1 MGWGGGKGRQVSTS
15 ITPGL
20 VGQQREGRGL
30 GSKNS
35 TVSSFS
41 CQLWGQDKGALKGMG
56 VAQAGPAPA
65 NTAFLSMETFEPIG
79 QEPLSQANCNKAP
92 DPASG
97 LQDPFYAGTTF
108 P

>member
-1 MGWGGGKGRQVSTS
+1 MS

-20 VGQQREGRGL
+20 VGQSREGRGP

-41 CQLWGQDKGALKGMG
+41 CQLWGPDKGALKGMG

-65 NTAFLSMETFEPIG
+65 NTAFLGMETFEPIS
-79 QEPLSQANCNKAP
+79 QEPLSQASCDKAP
-92 DPASG
+92 SPVSE
-97 LQDPFYAGTTF
+97 LQDPFYAGTT
-108 P
+108 PP